1 MFTRK
6 VLVLCLL
13 TALVIVVA
21 VVSMGIGRFAV
32 PPNEAARIIIAN
44 VLQFLHVDGI
54 VPLTRTWSV
63 EEATVVMSV
72 RLPRVLL
79 ALIIGGG
86 LAVAGASLQALF
98 HNPLVSPDVIGVSS
112 GSAFG
117 GVAAIA
123 AGAGILGILG
133 GSFATGLC
141 AVGLVLLF
149 GRVRSGSPILMIVLG
164 GIVTASFFSALVSL
178 VTYLAD
184 PYTTLPSITFWL
196 MGSLASASYEKVLVS
211 GIPVVLGLT
220 IVLTLRW
227 RLNIL
232 ALGDEDAISLGLHP
246 KRLRLALIATVA
258 LMTASTVAVAG
269 IIGWVGLV
277 IPHFIRL
284 FVGGDYRQVIP
295 GAFIMGGGFLVLIDT
310 LSRSLSAGEIP
321 LGVTTALIGAPFFA
335 YLLICN
341 RNKELHNA

>member
-1 MFTRK
+1 MHHRK
-6 VLVLCLL
+6 TWLLCL
-13 TALVIVVA
+13 VA
-21 VVSMGIGRFAV
+21 VVVVGISLVSVGLGRFSV
-32 PPNEAARIIIAN
+32 PANEAARII
-44 VLQFLHVDGI
+44 LQAIFQGLHLDGFFS
-54 VPLTRTWSV
+54 LAHTWTT
-63 EEATVVMSV
+63 EEETVVMSV
-72 RLPRVLL
+72 RLPRVVL
-79 ALIIGGG
+79 ALVIGGG
-86 LAVAGASLQALF
+86 LAVAGATLQALF

-123 AGAGILGILG
+123 AGAGIIGILG
-133 GSFATGLC
+133 GSFITGLC

-178 VTYLAD
+178 VTYVAD

-196 MGSLASASYEKVLVS
+196 MGSFASASFEKVLIA
-211 GIPVVLGLT
+211 GIPVVIGLV
-220 IVLTLRW
+220 IIATLRW

-232 ALGDEDAISLGLHP
+232 ALGDEDALSLGLHP
-246 KRLRLALIATVA
+246 ARLRLSLIAVVA

-277 IPHFIRL
+277 IPHLVRL
-284 FVGGDYRQVIP
+284 VMGGDYRQIIP
-295 GAFIMGGGFLVLIDT
+295 GSFILGGGFLVLIDT
-310 LSRSLSAGEIP
+310 LSRLLVAGEIP

-335 YLLICN
+335 YLLISN
-341 RNKELHNA
+341 RNKEINHA